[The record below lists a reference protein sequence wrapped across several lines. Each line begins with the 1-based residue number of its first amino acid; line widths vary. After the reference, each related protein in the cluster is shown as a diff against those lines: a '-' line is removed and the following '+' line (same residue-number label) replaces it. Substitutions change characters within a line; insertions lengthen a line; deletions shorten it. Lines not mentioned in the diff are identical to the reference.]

1 MVAKESLD
9 GVQLGFVES
18 WDDCQDL
25 MRWAS
30 EDRGRSCYAVDT
42 ETKGLSPFLG
52 TGSGIRLIQIGD
64 RNTGW
69 TLPYHRYSGLAF
81 DIMRKTKLPIVYHN
95 SAFDIKHGLVLDP
108 VDFPARYD
116 VVQDT
121 MILARIAEPH
131 KSAALKRLSNE
142 LFDRRAS
149 VGQTMLSSAMDT
161 NGWGWDSVPMDY
173 EGYTTYAAMD
183 VVLTARLWD
192 HFQPWLKVGKNRE
205 VYELEMDVRRICTA
219 MEIKGMRV
227 DMPYVEKTYNELVD
241 FTTQCE
247 QWALTEYDLRIGS
260 TMQLSEWITKHG
272 GVIDKFTPAGRPQVD
287 VDMLTRLSVETDTP
301 EAVRQVV
308 TTELKRRHAQKI
320 ASTYLANFDKFS
332 VDGVVHPNIN
342 TLAAV
347 TGRMSITDPALQT
360 LHRDDT
366 AVRDAF
372 IPHTE
377 DEVLITCDSDQIEA
391 RLFANFSEDLRFQAA
406 FATGDFFVN
415 IGRDVYDDPTFIHK
429 SDPRRPT
436 IKTYIYSKLYGAG
449 LARMALSAKVPVAV
463 MRDVDNAMNFNF
475 PGIKEFQESTTMEA
489 ARHGKIIT
497 PLGRELVIADRTKAY
512 VGTNYKL
519 QGHAAE
525 CLKLAI
531 VNCDNRGIGEFLCAP
546 VHDELIASV
555 PKDMAYEVQ
564 RELQLCMTFDDPD
577 LYPVPL
583 TAGYEGPFARWGD
596 KLRK

>member
-1 MVAKESLD
+1 MAAKESLD
-9 GVQLGFVES
+9 GVQLGFVEN
-18 WDDCQDL
+18 WDDCQEF

-30 EDRGRSCYAVDT
+30 EDRNRSCLAVDT
-42 ETKGLSPFLG
+42 ETNGLNPFIRG
-52 TGSGIRLIQIGD
+52 ESGIRLIQVGD
-64 RNTGW
+64 RDTGW
-69 TLPYHRYSGLAF
+69 TFPYHRFSGLVF
-81 DIMRKTKLPIVYHN
+81 ELLRKWRKPIVYHN
-95 SAFDIKHGLVLDP
+95 SAFDLKHGLVLDP
-108 VDFPARYD
+108 HDFPARYD

-161 NGWGWDSVPMDY
+161 NGWTWATVPMDY

-192 HFQPWLKVGKNRE
+192 HFQPWLKIGNNRE

-227 DMPYVEKTYNELVD
+227 DLPYVEKTFNELTD
-241 FTTQCE
+241 FAQQCE
-247 QWALTEYDLRIGS
+247 EWAMTEYDLKIGS
-260 TMQLSEWITKHG
+260 TMRLSEWIVNNG
-272 GVIDKFTPAGRPQVD
+272 GVIDKFTPGGKPQVD
-287 VDMLTRLSVETDTP
+287 VDMLTRLSVEPTTP
-301 EAVRQVV
+301 EAVKIVV
-308 TTELKRRHAQKI
+308 ETELKRRHAQKI
-320 ASTYLANFDKFS
+320 ASSYLSNFDRYA
-332 VDGVVHPNIN
+332 VDGVVHPDIN

-347 TGRMSITDPALQT
+347 TGRMSITNPALQT

-372 IPHTE
+372 IPHNE

-391 RLFANFSEDLRFQAA
+391 RLFANFSGDKRFQAA
-406 FATGDFFVN
+406 FASGDFFVN
-415 IGRDVYDDPTFIHK
+415 IGRDVYADPGFVSK

-449 LARMALSAKVPVAV
+449 IARMALSAKVPVAV
-463 MRDVDNAMNFNF
+463 MRDVDFAMNDNF
-475 PGIKEFQESTTMEA
+475 PGIKDFQERTTLEA
-489 ARHGKIIT
+489 AREGKIVT
-497 PLGRELVIADRTKAY
+497 PTGRELVIPDRTKAY

-525 CLKLAI
+525 CLKMAL
-531 VNCDNRGIGEFLCAP
+531 VNMDNVGIGEYLMAP
-546 VHDELIASV
+546 IHDEVIASV
-555 PKDMAYEVQ
+555 PKGLALDVAHEME
-564 RELQLCMTFDDPD
+564 RCMEFDDPE

-583 TAGYEGPFARWGD
+583 TAGHEGPFARWGD